1 MSDFKTSGCEAP
13 KTGEAPDK
21 GFENLLG
28 QRIGKLA
35 DLYGVDYPEKLTLRY
50 EDSNCYSW
58 EDNSRIVLECKE
70 ITFLTDC
77 AKISLKRDDL
87 SRFVDRTRRIVINGV
102 SFVKE
107 DGSGDGE

>member
-1 MSDFKTSGCEAP
+1 MNEFKTSGREAP

-28 QRIGKLA
+28 QNIGKLA

-50 EDSNCYSW
+50 DTNPSW
-58 EDNSRIVLECKE
+58 EDTNRIVLECKE

-87 SRFVDRTRRIVINGV
+87 SRFVDRTKRIIINGI

-107 DGSGDGE
+107 DESGDGE